1 MNNPT
6 RSYNTIVIGGGQA
19 GLATGY
25 FLKQYGVDFV
35 ILDENE
41 RTGDS
46 WRNRWDSLHL
56 FTPAKFSSLPGMP
69 FPAETLHYPTKG
81 EMADYLETY
90 ARRFNLPV
98 QLGTRVKRLSREGDR
113 FVISAGS
120 QPLTASQVVVA
131 TGAYQSPR
139 IPTFAKDLD
148 PAIHQVHT
156 KHYHNPSEL
165 PIGDTLVVGVGNS
178 GGEIAMELAQT
189 RQVWLS
195 GKPTGQLPKPKNF
208 MIDLLWWFLH
218 KATRVDTRFGQFFKS
233 KQGHRGVP
241 LEGLSEKDFAAA
253 GIKRLT
259 KTVGTRNGKPV
270 FEDGGSVDVSSI
282 VWATGFRNDF
292 SWIDLPVFDV
302 EGEPVHERGVVAGEP
317 GLYFTGLFYLYS
329 VSSALIGGT
338 KRDAGYIA
346 EKIAA
351 RSPARMPASLQPEPA
366 RQATNI
372 GE

>member
-1 MNNPT
+1 MNKQT
-6 RSYNTIVIGGGQA
+6 HTYNTIVIGGGQA

-25 FLKQYGVDFV
+25 YLKQHGQQFI

-41 RTGDS
+41 QTGDS
-46 WRNRWDSLHL
+46 WRKRWDSLQL

-69 FPAETLHYPTKG
+69 FPAEALHYPTKD

-90 ARRFNLPV
+90 ARGFNLPV
-98 QLGTRVKRLSREGDR
+98 QLGACVKRLSREGDR
-113 FVISAGS
+113 FVVSSGE
-120 QPLTASQVVVA
+120 QRLTARQVVVA

-139 IPTFAKDLD
+139 IPAFAKDLD

-156 KHYHNPSEL
+156 KHYHNPSQL

-208 MIDLLWWFLH
+208 MINLLWWFLH
-218 KATRVDTRFGQFFKS
+218 NATRVDTRFGRFFKS
-233 KQGHRGVP
+233 KQGHKGAP

-253 GIKRLT
+253 GIERLM

-270 FEDGGSVDVSSI
+270 FEDGRSVDVSSI

-292 SWIDLPVFDV
+292 SWIDLPVFNV
-302 EGEPVHERGVVAGEP
+302 EGEPAHERGVAVGKP
-317 GLYFTGLFYLYS
+317 GLYFTGLHYLYS
-329 VSSALIGGT
+329 VSSGLIGGA

-346 EKIAA
+346 EQIEAH
-351 RSPARMPASLQPEPA
+351 SPARKPASLQPEPA